1 MFESTIA
8 KLAKD
13 RGITIEES
21 RLEISKMSF
30 SQYLNLIEASANIS
44 SPSGQTIG
52 PSAAKQASP
61 TSNTQVP
68 QTAPAKQQVMWNG
81 PGAPIEKG
89 MTVKLKGPN
98 GLPVAGVISQ
108 VDQSAHGVKVKN
120 PITGQ
125 DEWHGNDD
133 LEPYAGGDTVPGAT
147 PQAAGLH
154 QQQVAEDI
162 SRMRELAGIIENSFS
177 HDVDHIPGATRHD
190 LAQQM
195 KDSACKRCNG
205 HGSVYK
211 TPDGTVFPSNQ
222 PGTKRYKCGVCK
234 GSGFIAEDS
243 SGGASCAG
251 GIAIAPTAMGGMKK
265 RSQVEEGPSEE
276 YTPGVAK
283 TVAGDTKPNQATGRL
298 SANLAA
304 RGKKTASRIN
314 NGFKK

>member
-1 MFESTIA
+1 MLSNNPRITDLMFESTIA

-154 QQQVAEDI
+154 QQQVAEEI
-162 SRMRELAGIIENSFS
+162 SRMRQLAG
-177 HDVDHIPGATRHD
+177 
-190 LAQQM
+190 
-195 KDSACKRCNG
+195 
-205 HGSVYK
+205 
-211 TPDGTVFPSNQ
+211 
-222 PGTKRYKCGVCK
+222 
-234 GSGFIAEDS
+234 IAEDS

-251 GIAIAPTAMGGMKK
+251 GIAIAPTVMGGMKK